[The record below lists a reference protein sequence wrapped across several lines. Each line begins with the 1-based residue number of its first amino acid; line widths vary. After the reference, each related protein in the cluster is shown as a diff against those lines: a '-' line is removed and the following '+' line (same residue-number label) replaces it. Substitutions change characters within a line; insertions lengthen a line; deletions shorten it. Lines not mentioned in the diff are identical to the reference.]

1 MDRPSPPYL
10 TPAARKPRRA
20 GRPAAS
26 GAERR
31 DHREALID
39 AGRDEF
45 AAHGFAAT
53 SLRQVALAAK
63 VTPALANYYF
73 RDKAGLLDAVMDGRV
88 VPLVQALSASV
99 LAAGGEPKAA
109 IAAFVRHYTATAAA
123 NPWLP
128 QLIVR
133 EVLNSEGA
141 LRETF
146 PQRFAGGMAA
156 LLRGLVAAG
165 KERGDFRAD
174 LDTSEV
180 VMAIVSLCIFPFVA
194 APLVN
199 GALGI
204 DTSPA
209 RASALADH
217 HLAVL
222 LDGIAKPR

>member
-1 MDRPSPPYL
+1 MDKPSPPYL
-10 TPAARKPRRA
+10 ATTPRRPRRA
-20 GRPAAS
+20 GRPAATAKDS
-26 GAERR
+26 R

-39 AGRDEF
+39 AAREEF

-73 RDKAGLLDAVMDGRV
+73 RDKAGLLDAVMDSRV
-88 VPLVQALSASV
+88 VPLVQALAGSV
-99 LAAGGEPKAA
+99 LAAGSDPKTA
-109 IAAFVRHYTATAAA
+109 IVAFVRHYTATAAA

-146 PQRFAGGMAA
+146 PQRFAGGIAA
-156 LLRGLVAAG
+156 MLRGLVAAG
-165 KERGDFRAD
+165 KESGAFRRD
-174 LDTSEV
+174 LDTSEI
-180 VMAIVSLCIFPFVA
+180 VMSIVSLCIFPFVA
-194 APLVN
+194 TPLVN

-222 LDGIAKPR
+222 LAGIAGPP